1 MLSLIPSLQ
10 NDEEDVSYDVESL
23 VTNIMI
29 EETIKYIIEQIDVQ
43 KKLTQIFFFRRLLV
57 KLNAECIFEFSEF
70 LN

>member
-57 KLNAECIFEFSEF
+57 KLNTECIFEFSEF

>member
-43 KKLTQIFFFRRLLV
+43 KKLTQIFFFQ
-57 KLNAECIFEFSEF
+57 KIIGKT
-70 LN
+70 

>member
-29 EETIKYIIEQIDVQ
+29 EETINYIIEQIDVQ
-43 KKLTQIFFFRRLLV
+43 KKLTQI
-57 KLNAECIFEFSEF
+57 CFSEDYW
-70 LN
+70 